1 MSKQTP
7 ISIEIEEKLNVLPEE
22 IYKATVV
29 KSGNGAVI
37 KSFKRFL
44 GKEVLVIVA
53 NKTKPKKK
61 TKEEE
66 ELEMDQ
72 LMENAGNEG
81 WKEA

>member
-1 MSKQTP
+1 MSKQNP
-7 ISIEIEEKLNVLPEE
+7 ITIEIEEKLNILPEE
-22 IYKATVV
+22 IYKAKVV

-44 GKEVLVIVA
+44 GKDVVVIVA
-53 NKTKPKKK
+53 SKIKPKQKS
-61 TKEEE
+61 KEEK

-81 WKEA
+81 WKDA

>member
-1 MSKQTP
+1 MSKQKP
-7 ISIEIEEKLNVLPEE
+7 ITIEIEEKLNIMPKDV
-22 IYKATVV
+22 YKAKVV

-44 GKEVLVIVA
+44 GKEVIVIIADKV
-53 NKTKPKKK
+53 KMKKK

-66 ELEMDQ
+66 EIEFDQ

-81 WKEA
+81 WKEP